1 MNIKIIKFYDM
12 FNMFLVVVVV
22 LYMYNLVIGVVVGV
36 LVNVLWI
43 KFEGIV

>member
-1 MNIKIIKFYDM
+1 M

-43 KFEGIV
+43 KFKGIV